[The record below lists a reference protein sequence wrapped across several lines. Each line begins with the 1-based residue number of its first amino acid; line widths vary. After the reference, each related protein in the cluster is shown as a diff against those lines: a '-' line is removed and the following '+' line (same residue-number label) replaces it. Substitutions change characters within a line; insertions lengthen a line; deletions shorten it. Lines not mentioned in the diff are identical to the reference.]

1 MRSRIQI
8 KKILRYITTG
18 AFTNLLGY
26 GFFLVI
32 LFAGLDPVLCT
43 VSSFFF
49 TLTSSYILHRN
60 WTFQSKGSHFRDIPR
75 YLVAYLIGLVV
86 AISGMHILLKVMHP
100 ALAQILIIGL
110 ASFFIYM
117 SLELLRFGRGKV
129 EDAN

>member
-1 MRSRIQI
+1 MRSKIQI
-8 KKILRYITTG
+8 EKFLRYITTG

-26 GFFLVI
+26 GFFLFL

-43 VSSFFF
+43 ISSFFF
-49 TLTSSYILHRN
+49 TLTSSYIVNRN
-60 WTFQSKGSHFRDIPR
+60 WTFQSKSSHSRDVPR
-75 YLVAYLIGLVV
+75 YLVAYLIGLMV
-86 AISGMHILLKVMHP
+86 AISGMHIFLKVMHP

-129 EDAN
+129 KDAN